1 MGKIFLANLLKV
13 IQNHTQKLEN
23 FLIDKDMIIQLGYLL
38 GYSLL
43 LSLIAL
49 YYSWFFQRKS

>member
-1 MGKIFLANLLKV
+1 MGKIFLTNPLKV